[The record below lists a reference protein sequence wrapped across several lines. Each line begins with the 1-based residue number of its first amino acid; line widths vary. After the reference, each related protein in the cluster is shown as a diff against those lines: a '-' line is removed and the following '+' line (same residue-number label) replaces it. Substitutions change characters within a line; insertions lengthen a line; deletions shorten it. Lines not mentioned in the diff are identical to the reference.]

1 MNIKHPYKIETRNAV
16 QLHPFLSTMLDTNV
30 PNPPLKMFSIKIIS
44 PIVSLTSTADPGMQ
58 GTSPDA

>member
-1 MNIKHPYKIETRNAV
+1 M

-30 PNPPLKMFSIKIIS
+30 PNPPVKMFSMKIIS
-44 PIVSLTSTADPGMQ
+44 PMVSLTSTADPGMQ